1 MLQADFV
8 SDAGPLLTVPVDSN
22 RCSGPTYPRCF
33 IRQTVEKGTAKRQ
46 EYRRQ
51 AYVQHGRA
59 SDIED
64 RHQTGMV
71 SVKPDTPRLVCTNL
85 AVFGFF
91 TVLSLL

>member
-1 MLQADFV
+1 
-8 SDAGPLLTVPVDSN
+8 
-22 RCSGPTYPRCF
+22 
-33 IRQTVEKGTAKRQ
+33 VEKGTGQRQ

-51 AYVQHGRA
+51 AYVQHERA

-64 RHQTGMV
+64 QHQTGMV
-71 SVKPDTPRLVCTNL
+71 RVKPDTPRLVCTDL